1 MGGRQSDPDAIEL
14 LVLEFLHRSDGP
26 LGCGAVADYLRQQ
39 GYGVSEATAGRLLRE
54 LDARGYTARVGYR
67 GRALTETGLARL
79 SDLRQSQAISACSVD
94 LLEALKP
101 NGLEE
106 VVDILVARRCL
117 EREIARL
124 SAERATDGDLAEI
137 AVVLER
143 YEQASSPQEAA
154 EADLEFHSRLAAV
167 AGNRVLKAALRLVH
181 REVETTPLPAA
192 VFERIHRRLAR
203 EHWDIL
209 EAIRSRDP
217 DRAEAAMVHHI
228 DGIIRDVREQVLVH

>member
-1 MGGRQSDPDAIEL
+1 MGGSRSDSEAVEL
-14 LVLEFLHRSDGP
+14 LVLEFLQRSEGP
-26 LGCGAVADYLRQQ
+26 LGCGAVADYLRQH
-39 GYGVSEATAGRLLRE
+39 GHGVSEATAGRLLRE

-67 GRALTETGLARL
+67 GRALTEVGLARL
-79 SDLRQSQAISACSVD
+79 SSLRQSQAISACSVD

-101 NGLEE
+101 TRVEE

-124 SAERATDGDLAEI
+124 SAERATEADVAEI
-137 AVVLER
+137 GTVLER
-143 YEQASSPQEAA
+143 YEHAASPQEAA
-154 EADLEFHSRLAAV
+154 EADLEFHSRLATL

-181 REVETTPLPAA
+181 REVEATPLPAT

-203 EHWDIL
+203 EHWEIL

-217 DRAEAAMVHHI
+217 DRAEAAMVRHI